1 MNNTSQ
7 NNKAQNNV
15 SSPPNNARAV
25 IINVDDLGLSHA
37 VNKAVIRLAERG
49 IIGASSYMVGGN
61 ISDSDITKLAEMNV
75 DIGLHLD
82 LTGVYPSTLSATL
95 KSLIIASYLRRLK
108 PMQVTEVI
116 QHQLDSFEDKFNRA
130 PAFIDGHQHI
140 HQFPIIRERLIQEL
154 TSRYG
159 SSNDKANKS
168 SHHAISA
175 RVTTPLVNDFK
186 SWVIYSLGGRVWNK
200 LCRQH
205 NIATNDKFG
214 GVYGFDVTSQQLA
227 ALWDKWLSAAPR
239 TRYLQPGL
247 YIESFTFESS
257 GTYAQYG
264 STTPPIHS
272 VPLSLPRD
280 VTTTLLM
287 CHPAVPDNSWQD
299 EIKGAREREFA
310 WLMSNQFEDL
320 LQQQQVRL
328 VRWSDIVA
336 M

>member
-15 SSPPNNARAV
+15 SPPSNNARAV
-25 IINVDDLGLSHA
+25 IINVDDLGLSDA

-61 ISDSDITKLAEMNV
+61 ISDSDCTKLAEMNV

-108 PMQVTEVI
+108 PMQVTKVV

-140 HQFPIIRERLIQEL
+140 HQFPIIRERLIKEL

-159 SSNDKANKS
+159 SSDDEGDKS

-175 RVTTPLVNDFK
+175 RVTTPLVDDFK
-186 SWVIYSLGGRVWNK
+186 SWVIYSLGGRVWSK
-200 LCRQH
+200 LCREH

-227 ALWDKWLSAAPR
+227 ALWGKWLSAAPR
-239 TRYLQPGL
+239 TRYLEPGL
-247 YIESFTFESS
+247 YSESFTFESS

-272 VPLSLPRD
+272 VPLSLPRN